1 MPYEVVDPSLLTPD
15 TIQGVLNSSPLGIV
29 LGQPTTT
36 FPFATVY
43 SAIKQAHEN
52 LKTLLL
58 TRKGERYMQPNYGT
72 DLLEI
77 IFEPNTNE
85 LKPIIQDIII
95 DPISYWLP
103 YITIQTVDIVTA
115 EDDPSMNYNLK
126 ITINY
131 DFQNFSRQSIVIFA
145 SDNSIEVQ

>member
-1 MPYEVVDPSLLTPD
+1 MSYEVVDPTLVISGS
-15 TIQGVLNSSPLGIV
+15 IQGVSVSTPLGIV

-43 SAIKQAHEN
+43 SAIKQAQEN

-85 LKPIIQDIII
+85 LKPIIQDIIT

-103 YITIQTVDIVTA
+103 YINIETVDIVTA
-115 EDDPSMNYNLK
+115 EDDPTLNYNLK

-131 DFQNFSRQSIVIFA
+131 TFQNFSTQSIVIFA
-145 SDNSIEVQ
+145 SENSIQVQ